1 VTDGGAG
8 ISTRPSSEASTD
20 RSGEADRP
28 DCAVPTVRLAWGES
42 GARVL
47 FAQLP
52 GAAEVSMECHR
63 IGSEY
68 VVPLQS

>member
-1 VTDGGAG
+1 MM
-8 ISTRPSSEASTD
+8 
-20 RSGEADRP
+20 
-28 DCAVPTVRLAWGES
+28 
-42 GARVL
+42 L

-52 GAAEVSMECHR
+52 GAAEINPGCYF